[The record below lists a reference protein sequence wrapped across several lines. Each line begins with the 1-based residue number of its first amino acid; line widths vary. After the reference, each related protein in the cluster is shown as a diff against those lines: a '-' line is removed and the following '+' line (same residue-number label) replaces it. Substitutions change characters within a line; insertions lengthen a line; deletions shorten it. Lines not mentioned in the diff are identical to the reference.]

1 MSLIV
6 TDDKHYK
13 NIADRIREENN
24 IEDRLYPNNLADM
37 IPTNKLKQCLD
48 RTIVELTPADTHT
61 ASTIPAGT
69 FESCHS
75 LKTVSLHPYVV
86 NVGNGAFCD
95 CSQLLDFEAP
105 GVVNLGSDAF
115 GGCSSLKSMYLPSCL
130 HVYNGAFDSCNGL
143 QKLVFDSPCEFYTGA
158 FNGTRDLRAIVLT
171 NTSEIC
177 QLMDVYTKVFA
188 ESLFSVSD
196 NDENGDEKLGAVYV
210 PQVMYDAYRSATNWS
225 AVDAWFVRTIED
237 NVEYLNSLPGIQISL
252 PETTI

>member
-24 IEDRLYPNNLADM
+24 IEDRLYPSDLANM

-61 ASTIPAGT
+61 ARTIPART
-69 FESCHS
+69 FQSCYS
-75 LKTVSLHPYVV
+75 LKTVSLHPDVV
-86 NVGNGAFCD
+86 GVGNSAFSD
-95 CSQLLDFEAP
+95 CPQLLDFEAP
-105 GVVNLGSDAF
+105 GVVNLSPEAF

-130 HVYNGAFDSCNGL
+130 YVSKDAFNSTGV

-158 FNGTRDLRAIVLT
+158 FSYTTDLRAIVLT

-177 QLMDVYTKVFA
+177 QLKDVYTKVFDG
-188 ESLFSVSD
+188 SLFHEVQF
-196 NDENGDEKLGAVYV
+196 DENNVEKLGAIYV

-225 AVDAWFVRTIED
+225 AVDRHFVRTIED
-237 NVEYLNSLPGIQISL
+237 NIEYLNSLPGIEISL
-252 PETTI
+252 PETTV